1 MNSIKLCIWCGERS
15 ELSASV
21 AMNLRALALEAGTCP
36 STDVSIHSR
45 PYVVGGDELLCC
57 SNAWV

>member
-1 MNSIKLCIWCGERS
+1 M
-15 ELSASV
+15 